1 MRSGIEA
8 HDGHRGPRPAVVVG
22 GGISGL
28 LSAWELARS
37 GHAVTLLEAT
47 ATLGGCV
54 APVHAP
60 LPDGTELVLDAGAES
75 FAVRTPAVR
84 ELVEELGLS
93 GAVVTPNPVGSW
105 MYLPDPAGGGGEVAG
120 RAVRSPRVGILG
132 IPGDLDA
139 PEVAEALGTE
149 ALARA
154 RQDLTQPVGRWE
166 QALHDGGPVT
176 VGAVVRDRMGDGVL
190 QVLVAPVVAG
200 VHSADPDTLD
210 LRTVAPGLLEAL
222 VTEGSLA
229 RAVASRRAA
238 APPGALV
245 ASLRGGMNTL
255 TAALVEALRAAG
267 ATVRTGVLA
276 TGLDRAADGW
286 TVSTRTQDGTEATL
300 SAGRVVVATDGP
312 AAWDLLA
319 PVAGGALAA
328 ADRPAEGA
336 GVALVTLVADA
347 AGLDAAPRGTGLL
360 VSPQVPADVVGAKA
374 MTHVTAKWDWVR
386 TAPHRHVL
394 RLSYGRVTDAPGA
407 STPGYGTGDRELL
420 ARAVTDATTLTGVDL
435 AGTVVHSFVVRWR
448 SALPAATTA
457 HRAAV
462 RSVRDWLE
470 GQAGL
475 DAVGAWLAGT
485 GLAAV
490 VGDVRRRIG
499 GDET

>member
-1 MRSGIEA
+1 MRSGTEA
-8 HDGHRGPRPAVVVG
+8 HDGHRGPRRAVVVG

-37 GHAVTLLEAT
+37 GHEVTLLEAT

-54 APVHAP
+54 APVRAP

-84 ELVEELGLS
+84 GLIEELGLS
-93 GAVVTPNPVGSW
+93 DAVVSPNPVGSW
-105 MYLPDPAGGGGEVAG
+105 MYLPGPAGGGG

-139 PEVAEALGTE
+139 PEVAEALGAD
-149 ALARA
+149 ALERA
-154 RQDLTQPVGRWE
+154 RRDLALPVGRWE
-166 QALHDGGPVT
+166 RALRDGGPVT
-176 VGAVVRDRMGDGVL
+176 VGAVVRDRMGEGVL

-222 VTEGSLA
+222 VAEGSLA
-229 RAVASRRAA
+229 RAVAARRAA

-255 TAALVEALRAAG
+255 TAALAQALRDAG
-267 ATVRTGVLA
+267 VSVRTGVRA

-286 TVSTRTQDGTEATL
+286 TVSARTQDGTHETL
-300 SAGRVVVATDGP
+300 SAGRVVLATDGP

-319 PVAGGALAA
+319 PVAGGALTE

-394 RLSYGRVTDAPGA
+394 RLSYGRVTDAPDA

-435 AGTVVHSFVVRWR
+435 AGAVVHSFVVRWR

-462 RSVRDWLE
+462 RSVRDWLD
-470 GQAGL
+470 GQDGL

-499 GDET
+499 AGQT